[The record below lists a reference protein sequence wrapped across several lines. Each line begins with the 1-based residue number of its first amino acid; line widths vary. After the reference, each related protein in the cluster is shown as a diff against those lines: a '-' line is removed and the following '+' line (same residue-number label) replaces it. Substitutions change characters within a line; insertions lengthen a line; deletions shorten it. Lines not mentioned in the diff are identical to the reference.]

1 MTFNLETLYNNEQ
14 NSIKLRANT
23 TKKTLII
30 KMDQSHLRE
39 NYIYIYIGRENVIGE
54 RKEEEN
60 DEN

>member
-1 MTFNLETLYNNEQ
+1 
-14 NSIKLRANT
+14 
-23 TKKTLII
+23 
-30 KMDQSHLRE
+30 MDQSHLRE